1 MEDLVNGLHT
11 ALAQKHVAVEPR
23 QDLDPV
29 LILNLLEE
37 DQSVLGV
44 PAILVLKHR
53 QQLVTPKIVQVIIIF
68 LQLIY
73 YTFFQIELFCFLD

>member
-1 MEDLVNGLHT
+1 MEALVNGLRT
-11 ALAQKHVAVEPR
+11 ALAQKHVAGEPG

-44 PAILVLKHR
+44 LAILVLKHR
-53 QQLVTPKIVQVIIIF
+53 QQLVTPKIVQVNIIF
-68 LQLIY
+68 YSLYI
-73 YTFFQIELFCFLD
+73 

>member
-1 MEDLVNGLHT
+1 MEASVNGLHT
-11 ALAQKHVAVEPR
+11 ALAQKHVEVEPR

-53 QQLVTPKIVQVIIIF
+53 QQLVTPKIVQVIIISYAYMF
-68 LQLIY
+68 YI
-73 YTFFQIELFCFLD
+73 

>member
-1 MEDLVNGLHT
+1 MEALVNGLHT
-11 ALAQKHVAVEPR
+11 ALVQKHVAVEPR

-29 LILNLLEE
+29 LILNRLEE

-53 QQLVTPKIVQVIIIF
+53 LQLATVKIVQVIIIF
-68 LQLIY
+68 L
-73 YTFFQIELFCFLD
+73 